1 MERFR
6 FNIIKRT
13 KLWFIL
19 SLLIILPGLV
29 SIGVQGFNLGIDFTG
44 GTIMDVSFEEPVSV
58 EQVRD
63 VMARH
68 GLGNSVIQL
77 ATEEGQTTS
86 KDAMIRTPVL
96 SEEARSAVAA
106 DLKESIGNFEIKRVE
121 LVGSVVGEEL
131 TMNAIIA
138 VLISWVLIV
147 LYIAYRF
154 EFTFGIAAIG
164 SLLHDVLVV
173 LGVFSLLQYEIDS
186 AFIAAILTVVGYSIN
201 DTIVI
206 FDRIRENLKLRRRG
220 GRYEELVEDS
230 LWQTMTRSIYTSV
243 TVLVCVLSLY
253 FFGGE
258 TTKGFALALT
268 IGMFIGAYS
277 SIFNAAPVWV
287 ILANRKDKRRLT
299 NRDNAPKKEKEKVSS
314 KQKDEPKKEYD
325 ASSWLKDEV

>member
-6 FNIIKRT
+6 FNIIGRT
-13 KLWFIL
+13 KIWFIL

-29 SIGVQGFNLGIDFTG
+29 SIATQGFNLGIDFTG
-44 GTIMDVSFEEPVSV
+44 GTIMDISFEEPVTV
-58 EQVRD
+58 EQIRT
-63 VMARH
+63 VMSRH
-68 GLGNSVIQL
+68 DLGSSVIQL
-77 ATEEGQTTS
+77 ATEDGQTSAT
-86 KDAMIRTPVL
+86 DAMIRTPVL
-96 SEEARSAVAA
+96 SDEARSEVAA
-106 DLKESIGNFEIKRVE
+106 DLKESVGNFEIKRVE
-121 LVGSVVGEEL
+121 LVGSVIGDEL
-131 TMNAIIA
+131 TMNAIVA

-164 SLLHDVLVV
+164 SLVHDVLVV
-173 LGVFSLLQYEIDS
+173 LGVFSLLQYEVDS

-206 FDRIRENLKLRRRG
+206 FDRIREHLKMRRRG

-243 TVLVCVLSLY
+243 TVLVCVLSLF

-268 IGMFIGAYS
+268 VGTFIGAYS

-287 ILANRKDKRRLT
+287 ILANRKDKRRLEHHA
-299 NRDNAPKKEKEKVSS
+299 NAPKKEKESTKE
-314 KQKDEPKKEYD
+314 KKHEPKDQHD
-325 ASSWLKDEV
+325 ASDWLKDEV